1 MKFRLDIYALQ
12 PIFTYYCVNR
22 VRSTQYIPHIFQTD
36 SKIVGIKHI
45 DYSHP
50 NPKAMS
56 QPVDVKFLEQKDGAS
71 KIQVI
76 SKRGY
81 GINSTFEFYTL

>member
-1 MKFRLDIYALQ
+1 MQ
-12 PIFTYYCVNR
+12 TIFAYYCVNR
-22 VRSTQYIPHIFQTD
+22 VKSIQYISHIFQTD
-36 SKIVGIKHI
+36 LKIVGIKHI

-50 NPKAMS
+50 NPKGMS
-56 QPVDVKFLEQKDGAS
+56 QPVAVKFLEQKDGSS